1 MSEQLGPSPKELGL
15 ENLEEGETEKLQPFD
30 AVIVLGG
37 GLKDPQWKSFQEKYP
52 EGVNP
57 RGVKIEKS
65 EGWMLP
71 FDAKLR
77 TIAAAQMYIDGL
89 TREIIFTGG
98 PTAKQRGIEESE
110 ALKMKDYAKH
120 LLQRAGIEE
129 GEIDK
134 VIVLEDQATNTIEN
148 VANVCNIIDQNKE
161 KYQNL
166 AVLTNEYHLDRAKEL
181 MGKFKLETEGV
192 SAEEKLKDRSAKYQR
207 VLDRFFNSP
216 GYQDRLAGERR
227 WTAGLKDLPRY
238 WFPQAMAVNDPD
250 RLSEIMESI
259 YGPAFTQK
267 VGQEAILKSREN
279 LQQTK
284 RAIPPKEWGE
294 EEKND

>member
-1 MSEQLGPSPKELGL
+1 MSEELGLSPEELGL
-15 ENLEEGETEKLQPFD
+15 EDQEKGETEKPQSFD

-52 EGVNP
+52 EGISS
-57 RGVKIEKS
+57 RGVKVEKS

-98 PTAKQRGIEESE
+98 STAKQRGIEESE
-110 ALKMKDYAKH
+110 AEKMKDYAGY
-120 LLQRAGIEE
+120 LLERAGFQKDQ
-129 GEIDK
+129 IDQA
-134 VIVLEDQATNTIEN
+134 IILEDKATNTIEN

-181 MGKFKLETEGV
+181 MGKFKLKTEGI
-192 SAEEKLKDRSAKYQR
+192 SAEDKLKDRSAKYQK

-250 RLSEIMESI
+250 RLSKIMESI
-259 YGPAFTQK
+259 YGPAFAQK
-267 VGQEAILKSREN
+267 VGHEAVLKSHEN

-294 EEKND
+294 GEK